1 VKGPLVD
8 LTAKILGMFA
18 AFALA
23 LFLSAGT
30 IAWPAG
36 WAFLALFFGF
46 VVSLSL
52 WLLRNNP
59 DLLAERLTGVGRV
72 DQKAWDKLF
81 FAIALVLFFGWLV
94 LMALDAIRFHWSE
107 MPLWLQIVG
116 ALILVGSFWLFSL
129 TFRENSYL
137 SPAVRVQTER
147 GHRVVTTGPY
157 HYVRHPMYAA
167 FVAYVLGAML
177 LLGSWYGSIVALLL
191 FIAMAR
197 RAVLEERTLRTEL
210 HGYEAY
216 MAAVRY
222 RLVPYVW

>member
-1 VKGPLVD
+1 MKGPLID
-8 LTAKILGMFA
+8 LTTKVLGMFVA
-18 AFALA
+18 VALA

-30 IAWPAG
+30 IVWPAG

-116 ALILVGSFWLFSL
+116 ALILVGSFWLFFL

-137 SPAVRVQTER
+137 SPAVRIQTER

-167 FVAYVLGAML
+167 FVVYLLGAML

-216 MAAVRY
+216 MTAVRY